1 MKLIRSDELWDSW
14 HQEVFAAHTGFSGIY
29 PVHPWVSHADQLH
42 CYSTAGWELHSQHI
56 LQTHGKTSNCP
67 KELPAGWSLPTAP
80 LWIRADKLTMSR
92 AHASG
97 RMWGPTSDAI
107 SIQWYFSYSSKSF
120 SLHKFSTEPIL
131 GISPSFVVKR
141 EKKIF
146 LLRYIENQ
154 NFPHSLNV
162 LSIAT
167 REAWSTGFLNLQLC
181 HSVI

>member
-1 MKLIRSDELWDSW
+1 MNSEIHDTKRCL
-14 HQEVFAAHTGFSGIY
+14 QHTQGSVGY
-29 PVHPWVSHADQLH
+29 TL
-42 CYSTAGWELHSQHI
+42 C
-56 LQTHGKTSNCP
+56 THGYHMLTSFTATALQAESSTVNISYKLTGNSNCP